1 LLSVEGVSKRF
12 DGVTAVD
19 QVSFAVDRGQVVGFL
34 GPNGAGKSTT
44 MRLITQY
51 YEPDTGDIKLDG
63 VPLTDAAREAKRR
76 IGYLAEINTLY
87 GDMLVCDYLE
97 FIADLRELAGAARRQ
112 ALDAAVTGTGIETVY
127 YRAIGELSKGYRQ
140 RVGLAQAIL
149 HRPDLLVLDE
159 PTEGLDPN
167 QRVEI
172 RQLIGTLG
180 RDRTVLLST
189 HVLSEVQ
196 QSCSRLLIIS
206 RGKIV
211 ADGPV
216 DRLIERASG
225 AVEIAVEAAGD
236 GIAQALRSLP
246 GARNVAVSRTSGDGL
261 VAVNDF
267 LCFRQIELYGVA
279 TLRPMLDF
287 LPWLLLL
294 LVPAVTMRALAED
307 ARSGTLEVV
316 LAQPVTEL
324 ELVLGKYVGAVLFLV
339 IALGLTLPIPLG
351 LALGAPLQAGVV
363 VAQYVGSALLAAGI
377 AGVGLWASSV
387 SRHQVT

>member
-1 LLSVEGVSKRF
+1 MALLSLERVCKRF

-19 QVSFAVDRGQVVGFL
+19 SVSFAVDPGQVVGFL

-44 MRLITQY
+44 MRMITQF
-51 YEPDTGDIKLDG
+51 YEPDSGEIRLDG
-63 VPLTDAAREAKRR
+63 VPLADAAREAKRR
-76 IGYLAEINTLY
+76 IGYLAENNPLY
-87 GDMLVCDYLE
+87 EEMLVADYLA
-97 FIADLRELAGAARRQ
+97 FIADLRELGGASRARS
-112 ALDAAVTGTGIETVY
+112 LDEAVTATGIDGVF
-127 YRAIGELSKGYRQ
+127 YRPIGELSKGYRQ

-236 GIAQALRSLP
+236 GIAQALHGLP
-246 GARNVAVSRTSGDGL
+246 GARNVAVSRTGGDGR
-261 VAVNDF
+261 VALTLTADRTADLRPEIF
-267 LCFRQIELYGVA
+267 ALAKARGWTLYELHQETGSLEELFRQLTAGGE
-279 TLRPMLDF
+279 
-287 LPWLLLL
+287 
-294 LVPAVTMRALAED
+294 AE
-307 ARSGTLEVV
+307 T
-316 LAQPVTEL
+316 
-324 ELVLGKYVGAVLFLV
+324 
-339 IALGLTLPIPLG
+339 
-351 LALGAPLQAGVV
+351 
-363 VAQYVGSALLAAGI
+363 
-377 AGVGLWASSV
+377 
-387 SRHQVT
+387 

>member
-1 LLSVEGVSKRF
+1 MPLLSLDRVSKRF

-34 GPNGAGKSTT
+34 GPNGAGKTTT
-44 MRLITQY
+44 MRLITQF
-51 YEPDTGDIKLDG
+51 YEPDEGAITLDG
-63 VPLTDAAREAKRR
+63 VALAVAAREAKRR
-76 IGYLAEINTLY
+76 IGYLAENNPLY
-87 GDMLVCDYLE
+87 GEMLVADYLA
-97 FIADLRELAGAARRQ
+97 FIADLRELAGASRARS
-112 ALDAAVTGTGIETVY
+112 LDEAVTATGIEGVF
-127 YRAIGELSKGYRQ
+127 YRPIGELSKGYRQ

-216 DRLIERASG
+216 DRLMQQAEG
-225 AVEIAVEAAGD
+225 TVEIAVELAETGGGATAAD
-236 GIAQALRSLP
+236 ALTKLP
-246 GARNVAVSRTSGDGL
+246 GVRRVS
-261 VAVNDF
+261 
-267 LCFRQIELYGVA
+267 
-279 TLRPMLDF
+279 P
-287 LPWLLLL
+287 
-294 LVPAVTMRALAED
+294 
-307 ARSGTLEVV
+307 
-316 LAQPVTEL
+316 
-324 ELVLGKYVGAVLFLV
+324 
-339 IALGLTLPIPLG
+339 
-351 LALGAPLQAGVV
+351 
-363 VAQYVGSALLAAGI
+363 
-377 AGVGLWASSV
+377 SSE
-387 SRHQVT
+387 